1 MPLSAPAAPFLSRR
15 RLPATSVTPSTC
27 AMAPLADAVMTLAV
41 RLYAGRDAAVAT
53 RTESLKSRRPAAMES
68 T

>member
-1 MPLSAPAAPFLSRR
+1 M
-15 RLPATSVTPSTC
+15 PATSVTPSTC